1 MRPYHDACRASHG
14 IRHLERRTAA
24 KRAVLGGLLTLL
36 LGLTSNSHAQVLVAD
51 REQIEA
57 DAQAWIKQWAQWKQ
71 QFDQWEQ
78 QYFTML
84 NVVQAGPLFMD
95 TAQLERRG
103 PDDGMAQQCP
113 APGVLAGKIAQ
124 QQNAFCRRLLQVN
137 NQRYN
142 VLVDLNQ
149 QIVRRNQEMQA
160 ILAKRITGASSK
172 DLGGLKSFNTE
183 MQAFQANVEHDMNNA
198 EAVLKQY
205 ASLAEAI
212 KQQQAQLTEQAF
224 KSAPSGSGSGLLG
237 GIIQGATL
245 KGALE
250 TAKHW

>member
-1 MRPYHDACRASHG
+1 MRLHHEA
-14 IRHLERRTAA
+14 RHSIFRTTRRT
-24 KRAVLGGLLTLL
+24 VISLLAPLL
-36 LGLTSNSHAQVLVAD
+36 LGLLSSNTYAQWQVAD
-51 REQIEA
+51 REHIQA
-57 DAQAWIKQWAQWKQ
+57 DAEAWVKQWAQWKQ

-84 NVVQAGPLFMD
+84 NVVQAGPAFID
-95 TAQLERRG
+95 TGQLERRG

-113 APGVLAGKIAQ
+113 EPGALAGKIVQ
-124 QQNAFCRRLLQVN
+124 QQNAFCRMLLQVN
-137 NQRYN
+137 NNRYN

-149 QIVRRNQEMQA
+149 QIDRRNQEMRA
-160 ILAKRITGASSK
+160 ILAKRITDVSSK
-172 DLGGLKSFNTE
+172 DLGGLKSFGTE
-183 MQAFQANVEHDMNNA
+183 MQTFQANVEHDMNNA
-198 EAVLKQY
+198 EAALKRY
-205 ASLAEAI
+205 ASLAETI

-237 GIIQGATL
+237 GLVQGATL